1 MGVLFIPNVATKYTI
16 LHPFIVDV
24 LIKAIFTRY
33 YRTPVSSV
41 EGSLF
46 TTSST
51 LALEYLCFI
60 DRRQYHNRVTRVIYA
75 NINWGRKF
83 EDKDASLEKVGEQ
96 NIPISRVVL
105 KSFCLWK
112 DYFISDAIKAN

>member
-1 MGVLFIPNVATKYTI
+1 MFFKVLLSNC
-16 LHPFIVDV
+16 L
-24 LIKAIFTRY
+24 L
-33 YRTPVSSV
+33 SSV
-41 EGSLF
+41 KGSLF

-51 LALEYLCFI
+51 LEYLCFI

>member
-1 MGVLFIPNVATKYTI
+1 M
-16 LHPFIVDV
+16 
-24 LIKAIFTRY
+24 
-33 YRTPVSSV
+33 
-41 EGSLF
+41 
-46 TTSST
+46 
-51 LALEYLCFI
+51 
-60 DRRQYHNRVTRVIYA
+60 TRVIYA